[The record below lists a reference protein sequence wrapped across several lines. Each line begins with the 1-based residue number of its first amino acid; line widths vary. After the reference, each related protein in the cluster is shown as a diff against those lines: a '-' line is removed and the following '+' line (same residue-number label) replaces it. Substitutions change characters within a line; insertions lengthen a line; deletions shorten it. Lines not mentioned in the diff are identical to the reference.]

1 MPAAVQKMSLEE
13 FLAQP
18 GETFHDFH
26 ELHDGEIVEAP
37 PPTNEHVDVQK
48 RLEALLHERCG
59 RTSYGAYREFYMTLP
74 TESRRVDVS
83 LVREARRAA
92 QRGKVFF
99 GSPELVIEV
108 LSPSNTVLDI
118 DRLRS
123 ACFKDECIEFWVVN
137 MELRIV
143 TVYTRNVEVHLYV
156 EGNQIPLTSFA
167 DVPPIPVKQ
176 IFE

>member
-1 MPAAVQKMSLEE
+1 
-13 FLAQP
+13 
-18 GETFHDFH
+18 
-26 ELHDGEIVEAP
+26 
-37 PPTNEHVDVQK
+37 
-48 RLEALLHERCG
+48 
-59 RTSYGAYREFYMTLP
+59 MTLP
-74 TESRRVDVS
+74 TKSRRVDVA
-83 LVREARRAA
+83 LAKEARRAA

-108 LSPSNTVLDI
+108 MSPSNTVLDI

-137 MELRIV
+137 MELRTV
-143 TVYTRNVEVHLYV
+143 TVYTRKFEVHLHV
-156 EGNQIPLTSFA
+156 EGSEIPLISFA